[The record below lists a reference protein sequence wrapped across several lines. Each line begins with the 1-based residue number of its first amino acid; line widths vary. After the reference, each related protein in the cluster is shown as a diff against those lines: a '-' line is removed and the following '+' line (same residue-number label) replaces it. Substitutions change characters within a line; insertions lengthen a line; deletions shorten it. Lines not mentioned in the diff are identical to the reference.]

1 MLTHQLLRNAGRG
14 ARSTTRAAA
23 AAASSALHAAELP
36 SNTLLPSTNNAPTTT
51 FTRQMSFGGGAGF
64 KGMEGFFK
72 QEKLREMAEERLNAK
87 ARAEQYLAKK
97 NMDGGAADGEAA
109 GMPPPPWVGLALFLT
124 LFILPSKH
132 IQLKE

>member
-1 MLTHQLLRNAGRG
+1 
-14 ARSTTRAAA
+14 
-23 AAASSALHAAELP
+23 
-36 SNTLLPSTNNAPTTT
+36 
-51 FTRQMSFGGGAGF
+51 MSFGGGAGF